1 MNETGAYTEAFLEPF
16 RERLA
21 VLKQIIKQDSD
32 DGKHPE
38 PIVRLMMKKLEGV
51 GESRCAGG
59 IRSSKLMAER
69 QLNDLFASLSV
80 ISIELVPI
88 HQRLVALRKQLA
100 GLSAEPKLKKAEFK
114 ACMEELRKIDA

>member
-1 MNETGAYTEAFLEPF
+1 
-16 RERLA
+16 
-21 VLKQIIKQDSD
+21 
-32 DGKHPE
+32 
-38 PIVRLMMKKLEGV
+38 
-51 GESRCAGG
+51 
-59 IRSSKLMAER
+59 MAER

>member
-21 VLKQIIKQDSD
+21 ALKQIIKQDSD

-51 GESRCAGG
+51 GE
-59 IRSSKLMAER
+59 
-69 QLNDLFASLSV
+69 
-80 ISIELVPI
+80 
-88 HQRLVALRKQLA
+88 
-100 GLSAEPKLKKAEFK
+100 
-114 ACMEELRKIDA
+114 